1 MKNIKYLL
9 PILFLFI
16 ALSVYAQTD
25 DMKKEG
31 EKPEPKELTDGTLYG
46 ADITAGATILSV
58 ADIFADTTGYSG
70 KTVVVK
76 GSMIE
81 ICRNAGCWTV
91 LSDGTNNIRAMT
103 LHKFV
108 MPKDMD
114 LTGKVAVV
122 EGIFSIKEITEEQ
135 AKHYTEE
142 AGNDPNTITGPQK
155 MYRIVAT
162 GIKILK

>member
-16 ALSVYAQTD
+16 ALSVYAQPD

-31 EKPEPKELTDGTLYG
+31 EKPVPKELTDGTLYG
-46 ADITAGATILSV
+46 ADITVDSKILTV
-58 ADIFADTTGYSG
+58 ADILADTAGYKG

-76 GSMIE
+76 GNMFE
-81 ICRNAGCWTV
+81 ICREAGCWTV
-91 LSDGTNNIRAMT
+91 ISDGTNNIRAMT

-108 MPKDMD
+108 MPKDLD
-114 LTGKVAVV
+114 LTNKVAVV
-122 EGIFSIKEITEEQ
+122 EGVFAVKEITEEQ
-135 AKHYTEE
+135 AKHYVEE
-142 AGNDPNTITGPQK
+142 AGKDPNTIIGPQK
-155 MYRIVAT
+155 MYRITAT